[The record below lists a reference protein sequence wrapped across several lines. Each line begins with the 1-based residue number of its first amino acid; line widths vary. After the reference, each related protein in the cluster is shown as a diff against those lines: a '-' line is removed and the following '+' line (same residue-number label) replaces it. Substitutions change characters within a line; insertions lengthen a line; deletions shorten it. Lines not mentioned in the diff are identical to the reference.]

1 MIAVFKKEVSVY
13 FLTPFGYVFMGLFLL
28 LSGVVFSI
36 YNLWGAKGDIYGMFG
51 VLNFVSIV
59 IFPVLTMKL
68 LAEEKRMATDQI
80 LFTSP
85 VTVTSIIIG
94 KYLAALFVYL
104 VTLCATG
111 VFAAFIM
118 IFGKASLGAIIGS
131 YLGFALLGAAYIAIC
146 LFASSL
152 TDSQVT
158 SAIIGFGFLFGFMI
172 VGLLTNAIPFLFL
185 KRIVSWFAI
194 LSKYE
199 EFANG
204 ILKIGPLVYYLSFA
218 VGFVFLTIV
227 VVKSK
232 LQDKGVIKHAK
243 DSI

>member
-1 MIAVFKKEVSVY
+1 MLAVFKKEVSIY

-28 LSGVVFSI
+28 LSGIVFSI
-36 YNLWGAKGDIYGMFG
+36 YNLWDARGDIYGMLG

-85 VTVTSIIIG
+85 VTLTSIILG
-94 KYLAALFVYL
+94 KYFAALFVFL
-104 VTLCATG
+104 VTLAGTG
-111 VFAAFIM
+111 VFAAFIL
-118 IFGKASLGAIIGS
+118 IFSQTSLGAILGS

-146 LFASSL
+146 MFASSL

-172 VGLLTNAIPFLFL
+172 VGLLTNAIPFDFL

-194 LSKYE
+194 LSKYG

-204 ILKIGPLVYYLSFA
+204 VLKIGPLVYYLSFA

-227 VVKSK
+227 VVKNRQ
-232 LQDKGVIKHAK
+232 QDKGGVKNGK
-243 DSI
+243 G

>member
-1 MIAVFKKEVSVY
+1 MLAVFKKEVSIY
-13 FLTPFGYVFMGLFLL
+13 FHTPFGYVFMGIFLL
-28 LSGVVFSI
+28 LSGIVFSI
-36 YNLWGAKGDIYGMFG
+36 YNLWGAKGDVYGMLG
-51 VLNFVSIV
+51 VMNYVSIV
-59 IFPVLTMKL
+59 IFPILTMKL

-85 VTVTSIIIG
+85 VSISSIVIG
-94 KYLAALFVYL
+94 KYLAAVFVYF

-111 VFAAFIM
+111 VYAVFIM
-118 IFGKASLGAIIGS
+118 IYGKASLGAIVGS

-146 LFASSL
+146 LFTSSL

-158 SAIIGFGFLFGFMI
+158 SAILGFGFLFGFMI
-172 VGLLTNAIPFLFL
+172 VGLLTNAIPIVFI
-185 KRIVSWFAI
+185 KRIIAWFAI

-204 ILKIGPLVYYLSFA
+204 VLKIGPLVYYLSFA

-227 VVKSK
+227 VVKNRQ
-232 LQDKGVIKHAK
+232 QDKGGKKHAK
-243 DSI
+243 D